1 MAKLHE
7 EVIVVKVSTLVPDHA
22 DMTPIMGEE
31 NLEALKQVVE
41 QLAGNNRTLVE
52 IERA

>member
-7 EVIVVKVSTLVPDHA
+7 EVIVIKVSTLIPDNC
-22 DMTPIMGEE
+22 DMTDIMGEE

-41 QLAGNNRTLVE
+41 QLAGDNRTLVE